1 MIEPASLVIPLAMTI
16 ALLID
21 AALGEPAAALHPV
34 VWMGKFLNRWGRG
47 LTDRVAAGAFFGGA
61 TGWIVGAALFTGV
74 AWAVSGGV
82 AWMTAGLSPWPGL
95 AVTALVSGVLLKPLL
110 AWRLLRTEV
119 LAVEFALGESLEAGR
134 ARVAHICS
142 RDTRS
147 LTEGRVRE
155 TAIESLAEN
164 LNDSVIAP
172 LFWFAVAGLA
182 GATLYRFANT
192 ADAMW
197 GYRDR
202 WEWAGKWAARADD
215 VLSWIPAR
223 LTAAA
228 LVTPRLWRRLRV
240 EARRTPSPNS
250 GWPMGAMALRLGI
263 QLGKP
268 GVYVLNPQGRHATA
282 ADTSRAAR
290 VATAAIALLL
300 VALSVLALMLRL
312 APPLRGLW

>member
-1 MIEPASLVIPLAMTI
+1 MFGTASLVVPLAMSV

-21 AALGEPAAALHPV
+21 AALGEPPAALHPV
-34 VWMGKFLNRWGRG
+34 VWMGKFLSRWGRG
-47 LTDRVAAGAFFGGA
+47 LPDRTAARAFFGGA
-61 TGWIVGAALFTGV
+61 MAWIIGAALSAGG
-74 AWAVSGGV
+74 AWALSRGTLWV
-82 AWMTAGLSPWPGL
+82 TRELSPWPRLG
-95 AVTALVSGVLLKPLL
+95 VTALVYGVLLKPLL

-119 LAVEFALGESLEAGR
+119 LAVESALGESLEAGR

-147 LTEGRVRE
+147 LTAGRVRE

-172 LFWFAVAGLA
+172 LFWFAVAGLG

-215 VLSWIPAR
+215 VLSWLPAR
-223 LTAAA
+223 IAAVA
-228 LVTPRLWRRLRV
+228 LVTPHPWRRLRV

-250 GWPMGAMALRLGI
+250 GWPMGAMALRLGV

-268 GVYVLNPQGRHATA
+268 GMYMLNPQGRHATS
-282 ADTSRAAR
+282 ADTARAVR

-300 VALSVLALMLRL
+300 VPLSALALL
-312 APPLRGLW
+312 LRGLW

>member
-1 MIEPASLVIPLAMTI
+1 MFGPASLVIPLAMI
-16 ALLID
+16 VALLID
-21 AALGEPAAALHPV
+21 AALGEPPAAWHPV

-47 LTDRVAAGAFFGGA
+47 LPDRTAARAFFGGA
-61 TGWIVGAALFTGV
+61 TAWIVGAALFACV
-74 AWAVSGGV
+74 AWAVSRGV
-82 AWMTAGLSPWPGL
+82 MWVVRELLSPWPHLG
-95 AVTALVSGVLLKPLL
+95 VTALVCGVLLKPLL

-119 LAVEFALGESLEAGR
+119 LAVESALGESLEAGR

-147 LTEGRVRE
+147 LTAGRVRE

-172 LFWFAVAGLA
+172 LFWFAVAGLG

-223 LTAAA
+223 ITAVA
-228 LVTPRLWRRLRV
+228 LVTPHLWRRLRG
-240 EARRTPSPNS
+240 EAHRTPSPNS
-250 GWPMGAMALRLGI
+250 GWPMGAMALRLGV

-268 GVYVLNPQGRHATA
+268 GMYVLNPQGRHATA
-282 ADTSRAAR
+282 ADAVRAVR

-300 VALSVLALMLRL
+300 VPLSVMALL
-312 APPLRGLW
+312 LRGLW